1 MEQVDNCIQR
11 IDSYVCQF
19 INRMHEMYS
28 DSGIERLAPFL
39 EDEQFADMRINL
51 VRIVDGDYLTAAKEV
66 KALEECRFGN
76 HQRRECEENTFHRV
90 LVDLQPT
97 HAHQFF
103 IAVGVNDYGGKA
115 RSNM

>member
-1 MEQVDNCIQR
+1 
-11 IDSYVCQF
+11 
-19 INRMHEMYS
+19 MHEMYS
-28 DSGIERLAPFL
+28 DAGIERLAPFL